1 LYTKGAIAMMFQK
14 SIFLF
19 VLFLRVLAVVPSHAL
34 VVGDVAKDF
43 SLNTNE
49 GETVSLTQYREN
61 AEVCVLEFLDVY
73 CHSCKAKAPSVNRI
87 AKKYKSRGVK
97 VIAVALENDIE
108 EVTQFVKKTGIRFP
122 LLADPDNKTQHLYNI
137 TKIPSFFIIDRSGT
151 ITYRGSSK
159 TFNSLEKRLGA
170 ELNKRTGSI
179 QTGDEAPKT
188 PLSNVGEETEAQ
200 SPHALT
206 PQETMGFLRQ
216 VMPEAQSIE
225 EMEINGEQIFIGNYP
240 KGKKYYSRFVQKDIL
255 CDVCSDVHFV
265 YTLDQE
271 GIYRNILPV
280 ISLELYGTPIKG
292 TEFLQQFIGKSHHEV
307 FVAGDNVDTITGATK
322 SSKKVIEGLNET
334 ENLFKHYV
342 GESSFDFI
350 SRKGPCFKH
359 QAELEESFHR
369 YNSEHSESMVDLDL
383 TALKPYVA
391 GGKIPRCPSAGS
403 YSLIDFNET
412 LRVMCTHH
420 GLDPHES
427 PPAQTGYAQSQQLR
441 EAR

>member
-1 LYTKGAIAMMFQK
+1 MMVKK

-19 VLFLRVLAVVPSHAL
+19 ILFIWTLAVSPSYAL

-43 SLNTNE
+43 SLRNNE
-49 GETVSLTQYREN
+49 GKTVTLTQYIEN

-73 CHSCKAKAPSVNRI
+73 CHSCKAKVPSVNRI
-87 AKKYKSRGVK
+87 AKKYQSRGVK
-97 VIAVALENDIE
+97 VIAVALENDME
-108 EVTQFVKKTGIRFP
+108 EVTQFVKKTGIHFP
-122 LLADPDNKTQHLYNI
+122 LLADPDNSTQHLYNI
-137 TKIPSFFIIDRSGT
+137 TKIPSFFIIDSSGT

-159 TFNSLEKRLGA
+159 TFKALEKRLDI
-170 ELNKRTGSI
+170 ELNRRSGSI
-179 QTGDEAPKT
+179 QGGDEAPGFT
-188 PLSNVGEETEAQ
+188 PPELPEERETEF
-200 SPHALT
+200 SSTLT
-206 PQETMGFLRQ
+206 VQETMGFLKQ

-225 EMEINGEQIFIGNYP
+225 EMEINGEQIYIGNYP

-307 FVAGDNVDTITGATK
+307 FVADDNVDTITGATK

-342 GESSFDFI
+342 DDSSFDFV
-350 SRKGPCFKH
+350 SRKKPCFKH
-359 QAELEESFHR
+359 QAELEESLHR

-383 TALKPYVA
+383 TALKPYLSE
-391 GGKIPRCPSAGS
+391 GKIPQCPSAGS
-403 YSLIDFNET
+403 YNFINFNET

-427 PPAQTGYAQSQQLR
+427 PPEQTGYAHAHHPF
-441 EAR
+441 EGK